1 MQFRSNGAHN
11 ARHCVLLLVR
21 VVSIVGSLSDHS
33 QILRRVIPK
42 PITGR
47 RVDTDVLSRILWVC
61 RQESHVLHRPF
72 LRAGG
77 GVDKS
82 EDNGS
87 ILNHAG
93 RAGNILS
100 ISIVDVLQIQLS
112 VLYARWVRVV
122 IVGKADVISV
132 DILEVVADD
141 DTSNEQIDFTVQAI
155 LASPL
160 DVELGSCAC
169 QIVYGKNI
177 CMIMHSGLRRAEDI
191 ARGYEN
197 LHARVYLVVQ
207 GVPGGQ
213 VGPRFPSGQALR

>member
-1 MQFRSNGAHN
+1 MKVRSLVQFRSNGAHN

-21 VVSIVGSLSDHS
+21 VVSIVGSLSNHS
-33 QILRRVIPK
+33 QILRRAIPK

-77 GVDKS
+77 GVDKR

-122 IVGKADVISV
+122 IVGKTDVISV

-169 QIVYGKNI
+169 PIVYGKIFNI
-177 CMIMHSGLRRAEDI
+177 YMHDNAFMIA
-191 ARGYEN
+191 
-197 LHARVYLVVQ
+197 
-207 GVPGGQ
+207 
-213 VGPRFPSGQALR
+213 